1 MPTDWSASSAPSP
14 FLTAWMEMPSMPTIA
29 RRPCLSSA
37 VLSLNR
43 ASASVSGPAKLRG
56 SK

>member
-14 FLTAWMEMPSMPTIA
+14 FLSAWMEMPSMPTIA

-37 VLSLNR
+37 VLSLNT
-43 ASASVSGPAKLRG
+43 ASGEVLGPAKPRG

>member
-1 MPTDWSASSAPSP
+1 MPRALMASRGERP
-14 FLTAWMEMPSMPTIA
+14 FLSAWMEMPSMPIIA

-37 VLSLNR
+37 VWSLKR
-43 ASASVSGPAKLRG
+43 ASGDAEVAKPRG

>member
-1 MPTDWSASSAPSP
+1 MERSASSAPSP
-14 FLTAWMEMPSMPTIA
+14 FLVACTAMPSMPTIA

-37 VLSLNR
+37 VFSLKR
-43 ASASVSGPAKLRG
+43 ASSEVVSANLRG